1 MSVFIFFKRFFMI
14 KKFITVLS
22 AMLII
27 LGIFPL
33 TAFADYENTYRN
45 TGVYADDIVGVALTQ
60 AGYKDADNF
69 KYGNGDN
76 NSLIFLQ
83 WCADRAYIP
92 SKVIPDTDT
101 VSELYDFFISEDQL
115 FSDSMHKP
123 KKGDI
128 MFIGENDG
136 VTECAIVIS
145 SDEDFVFAVICED
158 DYAVR
163 KKMYTIGISKILGYA
178 SPDYSFVPDHTP
190 DGSYR
195 TIASNLNFRKEP
207 NTSCEI
213 LATIPL
219 GTIVEITECTEDENW
234 GQIEYNGVSGW
245 ISMDYVVR
253 FTDRYSDSTAYS
265 VYWDVID
272 VSKWQGNI
280 NWAKIADTSIRAV
293 ILRIGLR
300 GSATREILMDE
311 RFLEYYK
318 GAKAQGL
325 YVGCYFYSTAKNDAE
340 TIEEAKFIINAIK
353 EYDLEF
359 DMPVF
364 LDMED
369 SVTEECGKSAI
380 YSMTKAFLDKMD
392 KVNIYSGV
400 YCSRNWAG
408 SYYNDALFDDHALW
422 IADWSE
428 ECKYEGDHGM
438 WQYTDE
444 GGIGGVDNRYTDL
457 NICYRN
463 YPRLIADKGYN
474 ILREDPD
481 DKITAGD
488 VNSDGKITASD
499 ARLALRISANLHSP
513 TVEERLAADYNL
525 DGKVTASDAR
535 KILRKSANLE

>member
-1 MSVFIFFKRFFMI
+1 
-14 KKFITVLS
+14 
-22 AMLII
+22 
-27 LGIFPL
+27 
-33 TAFADYENTYRN
+33 
-45 TGVYADDIVGVALTQ
+45 
-60 AGYKDADNF
+60 
-69 KYGNGDN
+69 
-76 NSLIFLQ
+76 
-83 WCADRAYIP
+83 
-92 SKVIPDTDT
+92 
-101 VSELYDFFISEDQL
+101 
-115 FSDSMHKP
+115 MHKP

-158 DYAVR
+158 DFAVR

-178 SPDYSFVPDHTP
+178 SPDYSFVADHTP

-207 NTSCEI
+207 NTNCEI
-213 LATIPL
+213 LARIPF
-219 GTIVEITECTEDENW
+219 GTIVEITECTDDESW
-234 GQIEYNGVSGW
+234 GQIEYNGVTGW

-265 VYWDVID
+265 VYWDILD

-280 NWAKIADTSIRAV
+280 NWSKIAETKIRGV

-325 YVGCYFYSTAKNDAE
+325 YVGCYFYSTATDDAE
-340 TIEEAKFIINAIK
+340 AVEEAKFIINAIK
-353 EYDLEF
+353 EHDLKF

-364 LDMED
+364 IDMED
-369 SVTEECGKSAI
+369 SVTEECGKTAI

-408 SYYNDALFDDHALW
+408 SYYNNALFDDHALW

-428 ECKYEGDHGM
+428 ECKYDGDHGM
-438 WQYTDE
+438 WQYTDK

-474 ILREDPD
+474 ILRDDPD

-513 TVEERLAADYNL
+513 TVDERLAADYNL